1 MACACSSGKTT
12 LLYACSGAANT
23 GLLADQVAR
32 QLRSDGVGS
41 MTCLAAIG
49 ANLSGFVASARSA
62 DMNVV
67 IDGCPVGCGKKQ
79 FEALGLKYEHL
90 IMTDYGVEKGKTAIT
105 GEVIAETAAKVAVD
119 ISKKVCGGN

>member
-1 MACACSSGKTT
+1 
-12 LLYACSGAANT
+12 
-23 GLLADQVAR
+23 
-32 QLRSDGVGS
+32 

-67 IDGCPVGCGKKQ
+67 IDGCPVACGKKQ
-79 FEALGLKYEHL
+79 FEVLGLKHEHF

-105 GEVIAETAAKVAVD
+105 GDVIAETAAAVAAD
-119 ISKKVCGGN
+119 ITKKVCGGE